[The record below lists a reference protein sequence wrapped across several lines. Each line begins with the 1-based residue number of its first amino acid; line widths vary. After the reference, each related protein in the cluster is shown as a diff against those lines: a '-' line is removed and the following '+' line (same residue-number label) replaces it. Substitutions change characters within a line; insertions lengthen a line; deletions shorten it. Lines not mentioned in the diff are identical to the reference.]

1 MASGWRARAT
11 RLRWRLRG
19 GTMWPAF
26 AVVTFAEGL
35 LLHYLPPLT
44 SGVEIVPGVIIAS
57 FVNLFLVGAVA
68 PWLARRL
75 EARHA
80 AGGSPPRAASST
92 NGGGTARPSTA
103 PYEVLLDRVGT
114 GILVASA
121 LALPAAGLGSRP
133 LIVAETE
140 ATELNAR
147 TVRDYVMRHGSSERR
162 ANVDAADTIRIA

>member
-1 MASGWRARAT
+1 MATRRERGGHRLGPMLPPGYARHMPSDWRDRAD

-19 GTMWPAF
+19 GMMWPAF
-26 AVVTFAEGL
+26 AVVTLADGL

-92 NGGGTARPSTA
+92 
-103 PYEVLLDRVGT
+103 
-114 GILVASA
+114 
-121 LALPAAGLGSRP
+121 
-133 LIVAETE
+133 
-140 ATELNAR
+140 
-147 TVRDYVMRHGSSERR
+147 
-162 ANVDAADTIRIA
+162 